1 MDLEASLRIA
11 HLLCGAELSM
21 SSVTIPCAVNT
32 GPREVSLHGLVR
44 QALGYPRQF
53 ESVANRPIGP
63 ADLHLDTK
71 LFKVAGGLPL
81 AWLQRL
87 R

>member
-1 MDLEASLRIA
+1 
-11 HLLCGAELSM
+11 M
-21 SSVTIPCAVNT
+21 SSVTIPCVVNT
-32 GPREVSLHGLVR
+32 GPRKVSLHGLVR

-53 ESVANRPIGP
+53 ESVANRPKTSYLEWTN

-71 LFKVAGGLPL
+71 LFIVAGGLPL

-87 R
+87 Q

>member
-1 MDLEASLRIA
+1 
-11 HLLCGAELSM
+11 M
-21 SSVTIPCAVNT
+21 SSVTIPCVVNT
-32 GPREVSLHGLVR
+32 GPRKVSLHGLVR

-53 ESVANRPIGP
+53 ESVANRPKLTRLGQI

-71 LFKVAGGLPL
+71 LFIVARGLPL